1 MLAKDIIR
9 TILYGIGLSS
19 LAALVWFAGPYVA
32 FGDYRPL
39 ENYVVRQIVI
49 LLLVA
54 GVASLGG
61 FKLFQ
66 RIKSGQLLAKAVSG
80 EDAKDADDSVVLKDK
95 MKDALATLKSASGG
109 KKHYLY
115 DLPWYVLIGPP
126 GSGKTTALINSGLK
140 FPLSRGATPAAI
152 AGVGGTRYCDWWFTE
167 DAVLIDTAGRYTTQD
182 SDAKADKQSWLSFL
196 DLLKKNRPRQPING
210 VLVVISL
217 EDILTLSSAD
227 LAAHANAVRARL
239 LELHDRLKV
248 DFPVYALFTKGDLV
262 AGFVEFFGFLN
273 DAGRRQVWGATF
285 QTADKTRNM
294 INEVPVEF
302 DLLLERLSEETL
314 DRLQDEP
321 APDTRVLLF
330 GFPTQMARLKQ
341 PIHDFLNQIFEPSRY
356 HANATLR
363 GFYFTSGTQQG
374 SPIDQLIGSLVK
386 TFGAEQV
393 AAASYSGLGKSFFLH
408 DLIRKV
414 IIGEA
419 AWVSTDR
426 AAVRRAFIIKAAAYA
441 VIGTLAIGLTTAW
454 LVSYNRNRGL
464 IDQTEVSDKE
474 YVAMAGP
481 YAQETLIADRDLHK
495 IIPLLHKL
503 RYMPAGHA
511 QRDTATPVAATFGLS
526 QRERLQ
532 SAAETAYHVG
542 LEKLFRPRLV
552 FRLEEQLDAN
562 LRNPGFIYEA
572 LKVYMMLG
580 GLHPVD
586 RKLVLS
592 WMQRDWAD
600 NLYPGAGNVA
610 GRKAL
615 EEHFTAMLDLE
626 EGQPLLIELD
636 GRLLSESQKTLARLS
651 VAQRA
656 YELLKSQS
664 RGASGGEWT
673 AARKGGPDV
682 EAVFEAAGGQP
693 LDTIRVPE
701 FFTYT
706 GFHQSFIA
714 RLGDLAEQMRGE
726 RWVLGDLGQ
735 QAAVATQYDS
745 LADDLLDL
753 YSREFVQVWR
763 DALGK
768 LRMKKMTADKPKY
781 LALVAISSPTSP
793 LKQIM
798 ESIRDETALTRERPN
813 AAGGTQAKSDP
824 AQARPLPTLL
834 KSQDRAPGAT
844 IETAF
849 KTYHQAVE
857 GETGRRP
864 LDEVISNLREI
875 SYNLVL
881 SATNPA
887 QRAQANTTLQNQ
899 VASLRTN
906 AARLPPPFS
915 DMMRQ
920 AVGEFEG
927 NVAES
932 TAGQILVALRDQVIP
947 ACQQTITNRYP
958 FMRGSEREVPL
969 ADFARL
975 FSPNGILDGFF
986 KQHLASYADTSKP
999 QWTWRNDSAVART
1012 FTPGAIRD
1020 FQRAAEI
1027 RDAYFQSGGNL
1038 PMVSLAVKPSAI
1050 AGPNATAK
1058 FEVGGTSVSSPV
1070 TTPPAPP
1077 PAFGAPA
1084 APPPPPPPPQSGSPV
1099 AVQWPGPSPR
1109 TAIVVQ
1115 TDTNVPP
1122 SVLERS
1128 GPWSLFRMLEAG
1140 SLQLRGET
1148 ASATFIVGGRELQ
1161 YQITSASSRNPLN
1174 LSALREFRC
1183 PTGI

>member
-1 MLAKDIIR
+1 MLLKNIIR
-9 TILYGIGLSS
+9 VILYGVGLGS
-19 LAALVWFAGPYVA
+19 LSMVIWFAGPLVA
-32 FGDYRPL
+32 FGDFRPL
-39 ENYVVRQIVI
+39 ETYIGREIAI
-49 LLLVA
+49 LLLFA
-54 GVASLGG
+54 GVGSFSGA
-61 FKLFQ
+61 KLWQ
-66 RIKSGQLLAKAVSG
+66 RIKSGQLLTKAVSA
-80 EDAKDADDSVVLKDK
+80 EDTKVESDDVVLKDR
-95 MKDALATLKSASGG
+95 MKDALATLKGASGG
-109 KKHYLY
+109 KKDYLY
-115 DLPWYVLIGPP
+115 DLPWYALIGPP

-182 SDAKADKQSWLSFL
+182 SDSKADKQSWFAFL

-217 EDILTLSSAD
+217 EDLLTLSSAD
-227 LAAHANAVRARL
+227 LAAHANAIRARL
-239 LELHDRLKV
+239 LELHERLKV

-262 AGFVEFFGFLN
+262 AGFVEFFGFLGDN
-273 DAGRRQVWGATF
+273 GRRQVWGATF
-285 QTADKTRNM
+285 QTGDKTRNM

-341 PIHDFLNQIFEPSRY
+341 PIHDFLNAIFEPSRY

-374 SPIDQLIGSLVK
+374 TPIDQLIGSLVK
-386 TFGAEQV
+386 TFGAEHV
-393 AAASYSGLGKSFFLH
+393 GAASYSGLGKSFFLH

-426 AAVRRAFIIKAAAYA
+426 AAVRRAFIIKSAAFAA
-441 VIGTLAIGLTTAW
+441 IATIAIGLSTAW
-454 LVSYNRNRGL
+454 LVSYNRNRTL
-464 IDQTEVSDKE
+464 IDQTTTSDQE
-474 YVAMAGP
+474 YLALAGP
-481 YAQETLIADRDLHK
+481 YAQETVIGDRDLHK
-495 IIPLLHKL
+495 IVPLLHKL
-503 RYMPAGHA
+503 RYMPAGYA
-511 QRDTATPVAATFGLS
+511 QRDAATPVAATFGLS

-532 SAAETAYHVG
+532 SAAESAYRVG
-542 LEKLFRPRLV
+542 LERLLRPRLIY
-552 FRLEEQLDAN
+552 RLEEQLDAN
-562 LRNPGFIYEA
+562 LQNAGFIYEA

-600 NLYPGAGNVA
+600 NLYPGAGNAA

-615 EEHFTAMLDLE
+615 EEHFLSMLDLE

-636 GRLLSESQKTLARLS
+636 GRLISEGQKTLGRLS

-664 RGASGGEWT
+664 RGSSGGEWN
-673 AARKGGPDV
+673 AARKGGPDAD
-682 EAVFEAAGGQP
+682 AVFEAAGGQP

-701 FFTYT
+701 FFTYA
-706 GFHQSFIA
+706 GFQQSFIA
-714 RLGDLAEQMRGE
+714 QLGDLAERMRGE
-726 RWVLGDLGQ
+726 RWVLGDIGQ
-735 QAAVATQYDS
+735 QTAVSAQYDT
-745 LADDLLDL
+745 LADDLLAL
-753 YSREFVQVWR
+753 YTRDFLQAWR

-768 LRMKKMTADKPKY
+768 LRMKKLTADKPRY
-781 LALVAISSPTSP
+781 SALVVIASPTSP
-793 LKQIM
+793 LRQIM
-798 ESIRDETALTRERPN
+798 ESIRDETTLTRERP
-813 AAGGTQAKSDP
+813 AAPGSAPAAKSDA
-824 AQARPLPTLL
+824 AQPRPLPTLL
-834 KSQDRAPGAT
+834 QAQGRAPGAT
-844 IETAF
+844 IENAF
-849 KTYHQAVE
+849 KAYHQAVE
-857 GETGRRP
+857 GEAGRRP
-864 LDEVISNLREI
+864 IDEVVTNLREI
-875 SYNLVL
+875 SVNLVL
-881 SATNPA
+881 AATNPA
-887 QRAQANTTLQNQ
+887 QRAQANQILQNQ

-906 AARLPPPFS
+906 SARLPPPFS
-915 DMMRQ
+915 DMMRN

-947 ACQQTITNRYP
+947 ACQQTISNRYP
-958 FMRGSEREVPL
+958 FTRGGDREVPL

-975 FSPNGILDGFF
+975 FSPGGIIDGFF
-986 KQHLASYADTSKP
+986 KQYLAPYADTSKS
-999 QWTWRNDSAVART
+999 QWTWRNDSAVARS
-1012 FTPGAIRD
+1012 FTPAAIRD

-1027 RDAYFQSGGNL
+1027 RDTFFQSGGNL

-1050 AGPNATAK
+1050 AGPNATAR
-1058 FEVGGTSVSSPV
+1058 FEIGGTQVNSPV
-1070 TTPPAPP
+1070 IAPPPQPVFPGSPPPPPAPP
-1077 PAFGAPA
+1077 PTPA
-1084 APPPPPPPPQSGSPV
+1084 SPV
-1099 AVQWPGPSPR
+1099 TVQWPGPSPR

-1115 TDTNVPP
+1115 TDTNLPP
-1122 SVLERS
+1122 SILERS
-1128 GPWSLFRMLEAG
+1128 GAWSLFRMLEAG

-1148 ASATFIVGGRELQ
+1148 ATTTYIVGGRELQ

-1174 LSALREFRC
+1174 LAALREFRC

>member
-9 TILYGIGLSS
+9 TILYGIGLGS
-19 LAALVWFAGPYVA
+19 LTALVWFAGPYIA

-54 GVASLGG
+54 GVASLGS
-61 FKLFQ
+61 FKLWQ
-66 RIKSGQLLAKAVSG
+66 RIKSGQILTKAVSG
-80 EDAKDADDSVVLKDK
+80 EDAKDEDDSVVLKDK
-95 MKDALATLKSASGG
+95 MKDALATLKAASGG

-115 DLPWYVLIGPP
+115 DLPWYLLIGPP

-182 SDAKADKQSWLSFL
+182 SDAKADKQSWLGFL

-217 EDILTLSSAD
+217 EDMLTLSAAD

-262 AGFVEFFGFLN
+262 AGFVDFFNYLN
-273 DAGRRQVWGATF
+273 DNGRRQVWGATF

-374 SPIDQLIGSLVK
+374 TPIDQLIGSLVK

-441 VIGTLAIGLTTAW
+441 VVGTLAIGLTTAW

-503 RYMPAGHA
+503 RYMPAGYS

-532 SAAETAYHVG
+532 SAAESAYHIG
-542 LEKLFRPRLV
+542 LEKLFRPRLI

-572 LKVYMMLG
+572 LKVYLMLG
-580 GLHPVD
+580 GMHPVD
-586 RKLVLS
+586 RNLVMS
-592 WMQRDWAD
+592 WMQRDWGD

-615 EEHFTAMLDLE
+615 EEHLLAMLDLDD
-626 EGQPLLIELD
+626 GQLLIELD
-636 GRLLSESQKTLARLS
+636 GRLVSESQKTLARLS

-656 YELLKSQS
+656 YELLKSQARAPS
-664 RGASGGEWT
+664 SSDWT
-673 AARKGGPDV
+673 LVRKGGPDV
-682 EAVFEAAGGQP
+682 EAVFETANRQP
-693 LDTIRVPE
+693 LDTLRIPE
-701 FFTYT
+701 FFTYK
-706 GFHQSFIA
+706 GFHERFIA
-714 RLGDLAEQMRGE
+714 QLGDLSERMRGE
-726 RWVLGDLGQ
+726 RWVLGEIGQ
-735 QAAVATQYDS
+735 QTAVSTQYDT
-745 LADDLLDL
+745 LADDLLVL
-753 YSREFVQVWR
+753 YTREFVQAWR
-763 DALGK
+763 DMLGNV
-768 LRMKKMTADKPKY
+768 RMKRLTADKPKFAV
-781 LALVAISSPTSP
+781 LAAIASPTSP
-793 LKQIM
+793 LRQVM
-798 ESIRDETALTRERPN
+798 ESIRDETALTRERPSAPGAQDKSN
-813 AAGGTQAKSDP
+813 QAQAK
-824 AQARPLPTLL
+824 PLPTLL
-834 KSQDRAPGAT
+834 KSQDRAPGAD
-844 IETAF
+844 IEIAF
-849 KTYHQAVE
+849 KAYHQAVE
-857 GETGRRP
+857 GDPGRRP
-864 LDEVISNLREI
+864 AGEVIANLREI
-875 SYNLVL
+875 SVNIVL
-881 SATNPA
+881 AATNPA
-887 QRAQANTTLQNQ
+887 QRAQANQVLQNQ
-899 VASLRTN
+899 VASLRAN

-932 TAGQILVALRDQVIP
+932 TAGQILQALRDNVIP
-947 ACQQTITNRYP
+947 VCQQTITNRYP
-958 FMRGSEREVPL
+958 FTRGSEREVPL

-975 FSPNGILDGFF
+975 FSPNGVMDGFF
-986 KQHLASYADTSKP
+986 KQYLASYADTSKS

-1012 FTPGAIRD
+1012 FSPGAIRD
-1020 FQRAAEI
+1020 FQKAAEI

-1038 PMVSLAVKPSAI
+1038 PMVSLAVKPGSI
-1050 AGPNATAK
+1050 AGPNASAK
-1058 FEVGGTSVSSPV
+1058 FEIGGATVSSPV
-1070 TTPPAPP
+1070 ITPPTPP
-1077 PAFGAPA
+1077 PGFGAPA
-1084 APPPPPPPPQSGSPV
+1084 APPPPPPQPSGPV
-1099 AVQWPGPSPR
+1099 TVQWPGPSPR

-1115 TDTNVPP
+1115 TDTNAPP

-1128 GPWSLFRMLEAG
+1128 GQWSMFRMLEAG

-1174 LSALREFRC
+1174 LAALRDFRC